1 VLVTYF
7 RGIITPLAEVVQKK
21 LVGPRTHYRVR
32 SLMQA
37 LAIRWIDPLFA
48 HRHPGPLM
56 RRVVRTFAPLIRKL
70 QPNDKW
76 NLEAFL
82 EDWSKILDVPPVLP
96 LPKSK
101 RIFIFSCYRGQFT
114 RDLIMAMLLAWR
126 GHRVTVGY
134 LPKLQSPIK
143 HPLNDA
149 KGVGEYLK
157 AVLGRVGALTGGR
170 VICHD
175 LSATPIE
182 TESLDEAYL
191 VSQSRADTVMAVRR
205 ERLDPRDP
213 EVERA
218 SAYYRALGERTYRL
232 ALSYFRS
239 KRNCFDL
246 IVLANGAAFENG
258 YFCRAAKDL
267 GLPVNTHEKFAFSE
281 VVVMTHGDAF
291 FQFSDL
297 DLVWKRR
304 RELGLFDES
313 MRGLIREKA
322 WNLLRQRRT
331 STGRAW
337 GWQYQKGRPSQRAEE
352 LLGRLGIEANGFA
365 LVCPNVPFD
374 AGYESW
380 LTLFPS
386 MRQWLTE
393 TVTYLLQDPA
403 LPIVVRA
410 HPAETRIGYGREK
423 IANILAEAGL
433 SDPRIVV
440 VPGDGDVNTYDLMEL
455 CRFACVFAST
465 TGVEIAMHGKPVIAG
480 ANVYYARCGITVP
493 AANRDDYFVALSG
506 LIERTSRDCLRTA
519 DDAATVYFLFHYLLQ
534 WRFPYDKPSQISAM
548 PLRLLAE
555 NPEIANIVETLDVL
569 AMTREEFGTALLTL
583 VCETSFVRRWGWLPS
598 NTGSP
603 AVHASL
609 SAEVTVRIAT

>member
-1 VLVTYF
+1 MLLPQQSGFPTVDRIL
-7 RGIITPLAEVVQKK
+7 PL
-21 LVGPRTHYRVR
+21 L
-32 SLMQA
+32 QA

-48 HRHPGPLM
+48 RRHPGPLT
-56 RRVVRTFAPLIRKL
+56 RRVVRTFAPLVRKL

-82 EDWSKILDVPPVLP
+82 EDWRKILDVPTIAP

-143 HPLNDA
+143 HPLEDA
-149 KGVGEYLK
+149 KGAGEYLG

-170 VICHD
+170 VTCHD
-175 LSATPIE
+175 LGAMPIG
-182 TESLDEAYL
+182 TESPDEAYL
-191 VSQSRADTVMAVRR
+191 ASQSRADTVMAVRR

-213 EVERA
+213 EVDRA
-218 SAYYRALGERTYRL
+218 SAYYCALGERTYRL

-239 KRNCFDL
+239 KRDCFDL
-246 IVLANGAAFENG
+246 VVLANGAAFENG
-258 YFCRAAKDL
+258 YFCRAARDL
-267 GLPVNTHEKFAFSE
+267 GLPVNTHEKFAFSK
-281 VVVMTHGDAF
+281 VVVITHGDAF
-291 FQFSDL
+291 FHFSDL

-304 RELGLFDES
+304 RELGLLDEP
-313 MRGLIREKA
+313 MRGLIRDKA
-322 WNLLRQRRT
+322 WHLLDQRRT

-352 LLGRLGIEANGFA
+352 LLGRLGVEADGFA

-374 AGYESW
+374 AGYEGW
-380 LTLFPS
+380 LTVFPS

-393 TVTYLLQDPA
+393 TVAHLLRDRA

-410 HPAETRIGYGREK
+410 HPAETRAGYGREK
-423 IANILAEAGL
+423 IATILAEAGL
-433 SDPRIVV
+433 SDPRIIV
-440 VPGDGDVNTYDLMEL
+440 VPGDGDINTYDLMGL

-493 AANRDDYFVALSG
+493 AANRGDYFAALSG
-506 LIERTSRDCLRTA
+506 LMERPSRNLSQTA
-519 DDAATVYFLFHYLLQ
+519 DDAAMVYFLFHHLLQ
-534 WRFPYDKPSQISAM
+534 WRFPYDKPSQISAL
-548 PLRLLAE
+548 PLRLLAA
-555 NPEIANIVETLDVL
+555 NPEIANFVETLDVL
-569 AMTREEFGTALLTL
+569 AMTREEFGAALAAL
-583 VCETSFVRRWGWLPS
+583 VDETCFSRRWGWRLPS
-598 NTGSP
+598 AGCP
-603 AVHASL
+603 ALYDSL
-609 SAEVTVRIAT
+609 SA